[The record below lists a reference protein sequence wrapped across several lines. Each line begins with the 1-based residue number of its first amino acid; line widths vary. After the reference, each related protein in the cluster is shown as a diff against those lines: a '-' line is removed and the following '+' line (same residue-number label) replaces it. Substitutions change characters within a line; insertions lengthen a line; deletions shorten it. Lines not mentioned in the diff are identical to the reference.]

1 MQTNTTTWTEMVK
14 KEARGLNDFSL
25 GSVHEVGTNYIV
37 TEKGTLSKK
46 FYYLPKYLVKGF
58 DGHNLWFNVTETQA
72 DAEFRRDKA
81 PTSEEY
87 YRYRTPN
94 GPADVENVVPSV

>member
-1 MQTNTTTWTEMVK
+1 VK

-25 GSVHEVGTNYIV
+25 GEVQSVGQTFIA

-46 FYYLPKYLVKGF
+46 YYYIPKYLVKGY
-58 DGHNLWFNVTETQA
+58 DGHNLWFNVTEAQA
-72 DAEFRRDKA
+72 ETEFKRST
-81 PTSEEY
+81 PPNPEEY

-94 GPADVENVVPSV
+94 VSSDVENWVPSL